1 MWFARS
7 VPSRIHRKRVHP
19 LASMHTLFS
28 RQPQESQGNEPNP
41 LREDLALPTTG
52 WCYDTLVTRPEN
64 GELCGSP
71 DRFRVGSIGSIRN
84 ECTRLQARTHFS
96 PDIHK
101 NHKVMNQTLWGLSE
115 NSLKNVTLTTLPLLN
130 VYGNISMEVLNNT
143 EILWTQVYLEI
154 GQVHPL
160 PGCWCLRQGGKD
172 KRFIFTHL
180 TQTDHGLHLH
190 PSLDWEINAF

>member
-1 MWFARS
+1 MAPKPELAGVVRPIGFGRLD
-7 VPSRIHRKRVHP
+7 RKRVHP
-19 LASMHTLFS
+19 ISSAHTFL
-28 RQPQESQGNEPNP
+28 QTTTESQG
-41 LREDLALPTTG
+41 
-52 WCYDTLVTRPEN
+52 
-64 GELCGSP
+64 
-71 DRFRVGSIGSIRN
+71 
-84 ECTRLQARTHFS
+84 
-96 PDIHK
+96 K
-101 NHKVMNQTLWGLSE
+101 NQTLLSE
-115 NSLKNVTLTTLPLLN
+115 NSLKNVTLTTLPQLN
-130 VYGNISMEVLNNT
+130 IYGNISMEVLNNT